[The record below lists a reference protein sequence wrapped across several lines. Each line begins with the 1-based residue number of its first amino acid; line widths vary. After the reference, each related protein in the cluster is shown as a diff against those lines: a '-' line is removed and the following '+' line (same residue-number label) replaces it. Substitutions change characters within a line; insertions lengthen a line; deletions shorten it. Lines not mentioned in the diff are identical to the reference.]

1 MNIFTLKS
9 EPLDLLNKFDCK
21 TSRVHFFVF
30 IGGKRREIC
39 KMIKYAIYIWK
50 IFLPRLWVG
59 SLGILAA
66 QEKKIDSFCIAS
78 YILTEPKKVKRKW
91 IRKKEGK
98 LLGRLLTSCAPPKTS
113 NQMPPW
119 LKPIICLIEDKAYF
133 YYWRMKGV
141 EKISL
146 KKAPILLFLH
156 FLMWPMLSKHV
167 IHTGEEN
174 GCIWGKKIISRLRSL
189 MNEERKLKERR
200 ETGESS
206 IPVSDLKLWFWMRP
220 WKHRCILETCSPV
233 LISCRITLISG
244 PGHWCSG

>member
-1 MNIFTLKS
+1 
-9 EPLDLLNKFDCK
+9 
-21 TSRVHFFVF
+21 
-30 IGGKRREIC
+30 
-39 KMIKYAIYIWK
+39 MIKYAIYIWK
-50 IFLPRLWVG
+50 FFLPRLWVG

-66 QEKKIDSFCIAS
+66 QEKKKIDSFCIAS
-78 YILTEPKKVKRKW
+78 YILTGPKKVKRKW

-98 LLGRLLTSCAPPKTS
+98 LLGRLLTSCPLPKTS

-156 FLMWPMLSKHV
+156 FLMWPMLSKQV

-174 GCIWGKKIISRLRSL
+174 GCIWGKKLFLDLGHWWMRR
-189 MNEERKLKERR
+189 ELKERR
-200 ETGESS
+200 EMGESS
-206 IPVSDLKLWFWMRP
+206 IPV
-220 WKHRCILETCSPV
+220 
-233 LISCRITLISG
+233 
-244 PGHWCSG
+244 